1 MALTAAAM
9 TLTALRR
16 GDEGRVTHLD
26 PLLPGAVVR
35 RLADLGFVPDAQVS
49 CLRRAPLGSPT
60 VYRIGETELCL
71 RRGLSDRVLIEPV
84 A

>member
-1 MALTAAAM
+1 M
-9 TLTALRR
+9 TALRR
-16 GDEGRVTHLD
+16 GDDGRVAHLD
-26 PLLPGAVVR
+26 PTLPGAVSR
-35 RLADLGFVPDAQVS
+35 RLADLGFVPDAAVR